1 MDVPLPQ
8 LAQRE
13 VRLVATSRRAAG
25 PDVSAQPVDALD
37 GRVQLGGPF
46 AVPVTPE
53 YVAESADLR
62 TFVEQEAV
70 HHRYYLVHIS
80 VTFDAAPDDPP
91 LGTAAMDL
99 ALLSP
104 GKSGRPIA
112 WSMSPF
118 RITDPTEIT
127 SSITLG
133 PQLKLGG
140 IGLAGIGKT
149 ITQSHDENDIFLQA
163 FRELR
168 ADPGW
173 RLRRTAAMTLYGSFR
188 FNMIVRSEIE
198 AATELELTIT
208 ASVPR
213 RGWLRSYNYSLP
225 DPLIMSAVV

>member
-8 LAQRE
+8 LAERE

-25 PDVSAQPVDALD
+25 PATPAQPVDALE
-37 GRVQLGGPF
+37 GRVKLGGPL

-62 TFVEQEAV
+62 TFVEQEAA
-70 HHRYYLVHIS
+70 RYRYHLVHIS
-80 VTFDAAPDDPP
+80 VTFEAAPDDPP
-91 LGTAAMDL
+91 LATAAMDL

-104 GKSGRPIA
+104 RSSRPPIA
-112 WSMSPF
+112 WSMSPL

-133 PQLKLGG
+133 PQLKL
-140 IGLAGIGKT
+140 AGIDRT
-149 ITQSHDENDIFLQA
+149 ITRVRNDIFLQA

-173 RLRRTAAMTLYGSFR
+173 QLRRTPAMALFGCFR
-188 FNMIVRSEIE
+188 FNMVVRSEIE
-198 AATELELTIT
+198 AVTELATTIT

-213 RGWLRSYNYSLP
+213 RGWLRSYSSSLP
-225 DPLIMSAVV
+225 DPLIMSAVI